1 MSLIRFSA
9 RTTSRSRWTRVAALL
24 VCGIGIPASGLIARA
39 EPVDAPEAV
48 ASDELDERSSQD
60 NLLRRMTTLG
70 IELTDDLSFPLPEP
84 TFVSIDGVPLAED
97 DAKQALE
104 KIAGRHGVKR
114 FVRDSVVAPISV
126 NTDSI
131 KNDAGE
137 RIGHFIDVAFVVYQS
152 IEQIRKS
159 DALDDFKSDP
169 DSTKPTVEIADADG
183 ADELD
188 KNKTRQLTDEELAAA
203 GVELDG
209 KFETL
214 GHLQLP
220 LLGKVV
226 VRGVARARRSI
237 WSADDESAP
246 IILTWLLDSRF
257 AAENPE
263 PDSISNQWRPIER
276 NSVGEKQLGPPH
288 PYAGMGGYVAI
299 TPVPGEEQASM
310 VEMRFVIHEPHD
322 WFAGRNLLRSKLPIL
337 IQDRVRNLRRELQD

>member
-1 MSLIRFSA
+1 MMSLIRFSA

-131 KNDAGE
+131 KNDA
-137 RIGHFIDVAFVVYQS
+137 
-152 IEQIRKS
+152 
-159 DALDDFKSDP
+159 
-169 DSTKPTVEIADADG
+169 
-183 ADELD
+183 
-188 KNKTRQLTDEELAAA
+188 
-203 GVELDG
+203 
-209 KFETL
+209 
-214 GHLQLP
+214 
-220 LLGKVV
+220 
-226 VRGVARARRSI
+226 
-237 WSADDESAP
+237 
-246 IILTWLLDSRF
+246 
-257 AAENPE
+257 
-263 PDSISNQWRPIER
+263 
-276 NSVGEKQLGPPH
+276 
-288 PYAGMGGYVAI
+288 
-299 TPVPGEEQASM
+299 
-310 VEMRFVIHEPHD
+310 
-322 WFAGRNLLRSKLPIL
+322 
-337 IQDRVRNLRRELQD
+337 